1 MHFCLI
7 PDEKSEA
14 FDWTFECMKE
24 CFEEAPI
31 NIITN
36 ECPSYKKAIETKFPN
51 SEHFICSW
59 HKSQNIKKHLGQN
72 GCFMKK
78 KSKKFYEI
86 KLNLIGL
93 NEENDRKN
101 YEQLLSGLRNFPY
114 CLSTE
119 KAEEILSQV
128 KTHKFLKEVVYFQQ
142 LSEDKKK
149 WCSAYRKEF
158 FTLRARTTQ
167 RVEKMDSMIKK

>member
-1 MHFCLI
+1 LHFCLI

-14 FDWTFECMKE
+14 FDWTFECVKE
-24 CFEEAPI
+24 YFEETPI
-31 NIITN
+31 NIIID
-36 ECPSYKKAIETKFPN
+36 ECPSFGEAIETKFPN

-59 HKSQNIKKHLGQN
+59 PKNQNIKKHLGQN
-72 GCFMKK
+72 SCFMKK

-86 KLNLIGL
+86 KLNLKGL

-101 YEQLLSGLRNFPY
+101 YEQLLSDLQNPSS

-119 KAEEILSQV
+119 KVEEILSQV
-128 KTHKFLKEVVYFQQ
+128 KTHTHKFLKEVAYFKQ

-149 WCSAYRKEF
+149 
-158 FTLRARTTQ
+158 
-167 RVEKMDSMIKK
+167 